1 MGIPPNHPN
10 LVLKPMVLGYPHFR
24 KNFHISMLII
34 VANWQPSTLQG
45 TPSFSGINSSPMVFS
60 PASTKRILY
69 VSIRFLRVYIV
80 TEVVN

>member
-1 MGIPPNHPN
+1 
-10 LVLKPMVLGYPHFR
+10 
-24 KNFHISMLII
+24 
-34 VANWQPSTLQG
+34 
-45 TPSFSGINSSPMVFS
+45 MVFS